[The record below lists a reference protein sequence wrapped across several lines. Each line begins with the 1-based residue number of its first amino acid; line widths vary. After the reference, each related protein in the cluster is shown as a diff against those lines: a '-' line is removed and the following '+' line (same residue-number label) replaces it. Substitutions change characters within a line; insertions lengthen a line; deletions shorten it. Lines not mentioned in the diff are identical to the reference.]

1 MYPAMADRNSCHSAE
16 LEKVNGTKCGVI
28 CQPYITTHSS
38 PDPTTVSFFDQLAFF
53 STDTHT
59 RSYIC
64 SRISFQLS
72 TSYLPSVLWRCWL
85 GGRKGIWPV
94 KNRMVGAGVVICLE
108 QRANLHIAQMMPLPL
123 TVSCFSKL
131 KSKLVLPFWYRLTWV
146 VPEKGPLSPHAC
158 VRARMCVCVYKLQ
171 CEKFAKI
178 CNKDSLFLYAKKSF

>member
-16 LEKVNGTKCGVI
+16 LEKVNGTKCGVT

-94 KNRMVGAGVVICLE
+94 KNRMVGCWRGYLSGATSKL
-108 QRANLHIAQMMPLPL
+108 AYSPAAQMMPLPL

-146 VPEKGPLSPHAC
+146 VPEKGPLKT
-158 VRARMCVCVYKLQ
+158 RARVCVYKLQ